1 MIVAC
6 DLHKTI
12 RQAHSAENHDVHQ
25 ERDNNHAL
33 IEAHQ
38 LVIFLQSVGD
48 KVLLDSADEIKVQV
62 TVDDEVEHFLYA
74 VVDLINM
81 NPTRRR

>member
-1 MIVAC
+1 MIVAR

-12 RQAHSAENHDVHQ
+12 GQAHSAQNNNIHQ

-38 LVIFLQSVGD
+38 LVVLLQSVGD
-48 KVLLDSADEIKVQV
+48 KVLLDSADEVKVEV
-62 TVDDEVEHFLYA
+62 PVDDEVEHFLHA
-74 VVDLINM
+74 VVDLIDM
-81 NPTRRR
+81 NPTERR